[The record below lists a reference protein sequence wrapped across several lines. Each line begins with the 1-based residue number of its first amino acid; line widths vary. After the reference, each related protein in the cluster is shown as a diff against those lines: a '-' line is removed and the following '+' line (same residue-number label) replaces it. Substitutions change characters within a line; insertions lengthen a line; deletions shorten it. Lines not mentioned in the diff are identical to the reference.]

1 MAVKQV
7 VLKLDDRIKQDFFKK
22 VPDVSAFLRQCVLE
36 VTYGSDTSTWPF
48 YAGQTLRGRPVKVY
62 TPVEPIP
69 VKEVEIPKNIVD
81 TVFGRHLSPSV
92 GSMLDNPPEGIIGEG
107 ANEGYGV
114 GEDAP
119 KLTLDE
125 MIEAIKN
132 ETRKETDNDTA
143 RT

>member
-1 MAVKQV
+1 M
-7 VLKLDDRIKQDFFKK
+7 DDRIKQDFFKK

-92 GSMLDNPPEGIIGEG
+92 GSMLDNPPDGIIGE
-107 ANEGYGV
+107 EGYGV

-132 ETRKETDNDTA
+132 ETRKEIDNDTA